1 MEATWNIFVFPV
13 QHMSHSV
20 ERLPVHQSGLQNVVF
35 EEGHE
40 EEVLGNASRGNP
52 KLEAFFFLN

>member
-1 MEATWNIFVFPV
+1 MFPV

-52 KLEAFFFLN
+52 KLEAFFFLK